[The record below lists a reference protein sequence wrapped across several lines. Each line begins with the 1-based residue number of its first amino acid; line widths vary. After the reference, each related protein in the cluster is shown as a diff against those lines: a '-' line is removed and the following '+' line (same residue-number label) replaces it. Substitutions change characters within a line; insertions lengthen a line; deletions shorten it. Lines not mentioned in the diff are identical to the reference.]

1 MSVTTLAPPESD
13 RESHLAFDIRP
24 FDDESSNFDQALL
37 AGESESP
44 GGAEVTAEVMPSE
57 TSADGDAEAW
67 LHDALA
73 VGGLIILAGGPSS
86 GKGFVG
92 CRLAAHVTKGE
103 PGPFKL
109 PYPAPSVPGDVL
121 FITDRLTRRTL
132 RKRLVAAGTD
142 MDRVAPLPLAVH
154 DSMDLKAIA
163 SELETRPDCKL
174 LLIDPLPMTI
184 GGTPAQM
191 DDAYLLFRD
200 LADLAARHRL
210 ALVAAV
216 RLRQDRRD
224 SKRDLDWLCGCG
236 LGTVLA
242 LGRDRA
248 NSNRRFLLPARC
260 VDDRDDLSIA
270 FRVEEVPDAEAEAAR
285 VEWLVE
291 PLATD
296 TAKARAGM
304 LRARE
309 SRRDAAG
316 VWLVEAVSNGPVYV
330 K

>member
-1 MSVTTLAPPESD
+1 
-13 RESHLAFDIRP
+13 
-24 FDDESSNFDQALL
+24 
-37 AGESESP
+37 
-44 GGAEVTAEVMPSE
+44 
-57 TSADGDAEAW
+57 
-67 LHDALA
+67 
-73 VGGLIILAGGPSS
+73 
-86 GKGFVG
+86 
-92 CRLAAHVTKGE
+92 
-103 PGPFKL
+103 
-109 PYPAPSVPGDVL
+109 
-121 FITDRLTRRTL
+121 
-132 RKRLVAAGTD
+132 
-142 MDRVAPLPLAVH
+142 
-154 DSMDLKAIA
+154 
-163 SELETRPDCKL
+163 
-174 LLIDPLPMTI
+174 
-184 GGTPAQM
+184 M
-191 DDAYLLFRD
+191 DDAYLLLRD

-270 FRVEEVPDAEAEAAR
+270 FRVEEAPDPDAESAR

-330 K
+330 KELERLAECAGHAWSTVRLAKGELPIEIKTPVTDGVGRSHWALRAPNPPVRGDQTAAPAQEEALAHGLPSEHAENCPE